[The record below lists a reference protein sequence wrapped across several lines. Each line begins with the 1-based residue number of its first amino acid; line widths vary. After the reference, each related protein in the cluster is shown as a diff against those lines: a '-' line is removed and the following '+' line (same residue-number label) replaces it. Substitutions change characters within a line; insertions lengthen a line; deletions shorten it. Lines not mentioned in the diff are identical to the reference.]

1 MHSFIYSLA
10 KMVEIPDPEL
20 NALNMLEWCTI
31 AEQMEKCPHCEKE
44 LESELDLLRESKT
57 SLCFHLMLEIQEYSE
72 ALGYPM
78 YVSGEVGRSYISY
91 LMRLSPFNPAKH
103 FAYCPECEDLVEKA
117 ERNRGYNCMQC
128 NKPMVADGFGL
139 LQFEDFCESK
149 SCAFEITVAPQV
161 KEKIIDFL
169 NEHFY
174 YFEID
179 EKTAKELLDLLPTDE
194 RLSKIGKTAED
205 VSVFDMSLDLS
216 PTDIQDYKSL
226 LEQYIEKLYKIS

>member
-1 MHSFIYSLA
+1 MHSFIYTLA
-10 KMVEIPDPEL
+10 NMVTIPEPEL

-31 AEQMEKCPHCEKE
+31 AEQVQKCPHCEEE
-44 LESELDLLRESKT
+44 LENELDLLKKSKT

-72 ALGYPM
+72 ELGYPM

-103 FAYCPECEDLVEKA
+103 FAYCEECEDLVENA
-117 ERNRGYNCMQC
+117 EWDRDYNCMQC
-128 NKPMVADGFGL
+128 GKLMVADGFGL
-139 LQFEDFCESK
+139 PSFEDFCEEK
-149 SCAFEITVAPQV
+149 SPAFEITVAKEV

-179 EKTAKELLDLLPTDE
+179 EKTTKELLDLLPTDA
-194 RLSKIGKTAED
+194 RLSKIGKKAEEM
-205 VSVFDMSLDLS
+205 SVFQLGVDKNGLDYGALINMYV
-216 PTDIQDYKSL
+216 DKMVK
-226 LEQYIEKLYKIS
+226 ER